1 MYVQTYPKFLIC
13 IFAVPICPAEHYFLS
28 FKRID
33 EIANKKLPA
42 VRDYDNHI
50 YLRRIRDSF
59 LMGAFE
65 QKARPW
71 KLQSGIPKKHKPGED
86 LGGLSPEL
94 SEEQWYHMLPFITS
108 ATTRMPIL
116 KEAEYD
122 TYERGLDILCKSAI
136 SK

>member
-1 MYVQTYPKFLIC
+1 
-13 IFAVPICPAEHYFLS
+13 
-28 FKRID
+28 
-33 EIANKKLPA
+33 
-42 VRDYDNHI
+42 
-50 YLRRIRDSF
+50 
-59 LMGAFE
+59 MGAFE

-122 TYERGLDILCKSAI
+122 TYEESYTFCKVPYLNEYHCSIGL
-136 SK
+136 

>member
-122 TYERGLDILCKSAI
+122 TYE
-136 SK
+136 